1 MPTPALTFFPLADL
15 PLIEPGND
23 LAALLIEHLGKAGL
37 IPQNDDVLVIAQ
49 KIVSKAEDCFVDLQ
63 DIKPSPEAL
72 KLAYSSEKDPR
83 LAELILR
90 ESARIVR
97 DTPKVLIVEHR
108 LGIVLANAGIDRSN
122 VNNDEDTVLL
132 LPVDPDASARRLK
145 ATLDAHFG
153 VRLGIVITD
162 SVGRPWRLGTTG
174 IAIGCAGL
182 AAMHD
187 MRGLSDMFGRVLQV
201 AEVATADC
209 VAGAATLLMGEGAE
223 AIPVVLMRGLQA
235 GKPEQSAQTIVR
247 SANENLFE

>member
-1 MPTPALTFFPLADL
+1 MPTPALTFFPLPDL
-15 PLIEPGND
+15 PLIEPGSG
-23 LAALLIEHLGKAGL
+23 LAALIIEHLGKAGL
-37 IPQNDDVLVIAQ
+37 APQDGDVLAIAQ
-49 KIVSKAEDCFVDLQ
+49 KIISKAEDCFVDLK
-63 DIKPSPEAL
+63 DIEPSPEAL
-72 KLAYSSEKDPR
+72 KLAYSTEKDPR

-97 DTPKVLIVEHR
+97 DTPGVLIVEHH

-132 LPVDPDASARRLK
+132 LPDDPDASARQLK

-153 VRLGIVITD
+153 IHLGIVITD

-182 AAMHD
+182 EAMHD
-187 MRGLSDMFGRVLQV
+187 MRGRTDMFGRVLQV

-209 VAGAATLLMGEGAE
+209 IAGTATLLMGEGAE
-223 AIPVVLMRGLQA
+223 AIPVVLIRGLKA
-235 GKPEQSAQTIVR
+235 GESTQSAKIIVR
-247 SANENLFE
+247 PADENLFE